1 MEYFYYNY
9 LGLQTQTKLSKLT
22 QNKMVQLKMKTVY
35 IGRLYLLIDILQ
47 T

>member
-1 MEYFYYNY
+1 MEHVYYNY
-9 LGLQTQTKLSKLT
+9 LGLQTQTKLFKLT
-22 QNKMVQLKMKTVY
+22 QNKRVQLKMKTVY